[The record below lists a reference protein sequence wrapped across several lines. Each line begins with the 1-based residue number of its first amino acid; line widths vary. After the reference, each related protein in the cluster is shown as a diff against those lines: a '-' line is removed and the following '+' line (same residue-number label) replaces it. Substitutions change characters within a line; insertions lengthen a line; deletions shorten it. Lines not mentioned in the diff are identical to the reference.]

1 MNVAQEKRYTF
12 EEILNVK
19 LRETG
24 SVEDTRRSLPAKYKG
39 RGK

>member
-12 EEILNVK
+12 EEICNVK
-19 LRETG
+19 VREIG
-24 SVEDTRRSLPAKYKG
+24 SVEVTRRSLPAKYKD